1 MKGNILKRLIAKYK
15 DVVPYLI
22 FGILTTLVNI
32 VSYWMLAHLLKI
44 GVMPSTVIAWIL
56 SVLFAYVTNRKWVFH
71 STAKAVSKILR
82 EMVYFFGCRLATGLL
97 DMLIMYIF
105 AVRMQFDDTWVKI
118 LPIMSS
124 PKLRFLGISL
134 TGYLKK

>member
-1 MKGNILKRLIAKYK
+1 MKRLIAKYK